1 MKKLNLK
8 KVLLK
13 RMMTTMTVIIMTMFA
28 MPMMAQDE
36 VWINGEEKTVY
47 YVEVYPNVGFQNGF
61 TIFLYLSPDKKEYIN
76 VMGDNTLHAGGFF
89 YPVDIT
95 RYEIDFTD
103 RCHWYVSY
111 YKDNKVKVETCGNW
125 RFDLDIFSEGRLTVS
140 GGDPNS
146 GRFGVDLW
154 GIITQN
160 TRGDGNTYEIKVDYR
175 TDHERPEPGSLKL
188 STVTSN
194 SIGLY
199 WTHAEDNETP
209 WADLNY
215 AVSYIREKDQG
226 LKDWELIPVGKANSY
241 DIKNLEPSTV
251 YNVEVIVE
259 DGSGNIA
266 HYETLGIVTSESAGI
281 ESVTSVVPTNKQGT
295 FSLQGIKLTRQWDE
309 LPAGVYIVDGKKCV
323 KK

>member
-1 MKKLNLK
+1 
-8 KVLLK
+8 
-13 RMMTTMTVIIMTMFA
+13 MMTTMTVVIMTMFA

-160 TRGDGNTYEIKVDYR
+160 TCVNPAKRNVLD
-175 TDHERPEPGSLKL
+175 LK
-188 STVTSN
+188 
-194 SIGLY
+194 
-199 WTHAEDNETP
+199 NET
-209 WADLNY
+209 Y
-215 AVSYIREKDQG
+215 KIREKRNV
-226 LKDWELIPVGKANSY
+226 LKVSRTRHSKATKKQS
-241 DIKNLEPSTV
+241 K
-251 YNVEVIVE
+251 
-259 DGSGNIA
+259 SGCF
-266 HYETLGIVTSESAGI
+266 Y
-281 ESVTSVVPTNKQGT
+281 
-295 FSLQGIKLTRQWDE
+295 
-309 LPAGVYIVDGKKCV
+309 CV
-323 KK
+323 